1 MREPYERTRVAGEV
15 LRARDGLATLPAR
28 LPTCAERA
36 RKRKPGM
43 NAAEIVELPARS
55 PDHVCTG
62 QSRRASSFLWCTRW
76 YISAETDGT
85 MRAIRRNNPGRH
97 FSDTVVG

>member
-62 QSRRASSFLWCTRW
+62 QSRRASSFLSLVHALVHFCR
-76 YISAETDGT
+76 D
-85 MRAIRRNNPGRH
+85 RRDYAGN
-97 FSDTVVG
+97 TAK